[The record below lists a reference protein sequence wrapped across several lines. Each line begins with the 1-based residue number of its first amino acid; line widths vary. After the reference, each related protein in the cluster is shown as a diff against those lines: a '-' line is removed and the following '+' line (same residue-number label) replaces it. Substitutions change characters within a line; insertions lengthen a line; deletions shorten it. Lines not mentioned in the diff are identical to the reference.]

1 MSDTKP
7 NLETKSEFY
16 APYAE
21 FAKSL
26 RTWFVAYGIGGPV
39 VFLSNDTALLALMKS
54 GKFAWIGF
62 LFLLGGALQVISAL
76 LNKHSMWY
84 LYAGEVYTHTHNRA
98 SYKISN
104 WYADQG
110 WLDVFLDIATIVLFG
125 WETWLAF
132 SAVINTPVETLLPP
146 QK

>member
-1 MSDTKP
+1 MAAPTPD
-7 NLETKSEFY
+7 LEKKSEFY

-21 FAKSL
+21 FAKTL

-54 GKFAWIGF
+54 GKFAWVGL
-62 LFLLGGALQVISAL
+62 LFLIGGALQVLSAL

-84 LYAGEVYTHTHNRA
+84 LYAGEIYPDTHSRA
-98 SYKISN
+98 SYRISN

-110 WLDVFLDIATIVLFG
+110 WIDILLDIATVILFG
-125 WETWLAF
+125 WATWLAF
-132 SAVINTPVETLLPP
+132 SAVINTPVELLLQP